1 VSTTA
6 NIEKLS
12 PKTKIFYGFG
22 DIGNAVFN
30 TAVNFFLM
38 VCYTDGAFVAPA
50 LAGSAL
56 LIGKIVQTI
65 MAYFVTY
72 QLGMESQ
79 IPIIMGIMLV
89 SVLIFLWP
97 CKLLAERWNKG
108 PAYAI
113 GLGISGLSIAATYFL
128 PHGQSIWIYILAGVI
143 GIGFSA
149 NWVFPWAMVPDVVE
163 FDQLKSG
170 EARGGMF
177 YGMWGFTSKL
187 TAALGIAITG
197 WVLQLSHYIPNVA
210 QSASTLFVIRLFFGP
225 VPALLFFI
233 TMPLLFK
240 YPITRTSHGEVR
252 RKLVEKGI
260 ISQPPTE
267 S

>member
-1 VSTTA
+1 
-6 NIEKLS
+6 
-12 PKTKIFYGFG
+12 
-22 DIGNAVFN
+22 
-30 TAVNFFLM
+30 
-38 VCYTDGAFVAPA
+38 
-50 LAGSAL
+50 
-56 LIGKIVQTI
+56 
-65 MAYFVTY
+65 
-72 QLGMESQ
+72 
-79 IPIIMGIMLV
+79 
-89 SVLIFLWP
+89 
-97 CKLLAERWNKG
+97 
-108 PAYAI
+108 
-113 GLGISGLSIAATYFL
+113 
-128 PHGQSIWIYILAGVI
+128 
-143 GIGFSA
+143 
-149 NWVFPWAMVPDVVE
+149 MVPDVVE